1 MKPDDLQLVAI
12 RPTPL
17 SQTNVPFLTPQ
28 AKGTSLPVIHEVL
41 TGDSGRWVEEDK
53 EDVKDKK
60 RETRSYKYGENFH

>member
-1 MKPDDLQLVAI
+1 MKPDVLQLVAI

-17 SQTNVPFLTPQ
+17 SQTNVPFLTPH
-28 AKGTSLPVIHEVL
+28 AKGTSLPVIHKVL

-53 EDVKDKK
+53 ERVKGKK